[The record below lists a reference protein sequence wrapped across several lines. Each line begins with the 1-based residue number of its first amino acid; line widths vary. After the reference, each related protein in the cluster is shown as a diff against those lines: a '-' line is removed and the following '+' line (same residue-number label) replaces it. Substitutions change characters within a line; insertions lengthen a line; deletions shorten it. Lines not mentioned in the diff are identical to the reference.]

1 MSEAFVCSVC
11 GQTHEGLPTQWAWK
25 LPDLVWAIPE
35 GDRESAADFT
45 EDVCAY
51 DGRFFIRCVLP
62 IPFTHQADFF
72 GWGVWAEV
80 GRSTFLRYL
89 DLYEADGS
97 TEPPLPGTLA
107 NVISLYGAPLGQP
120 VLIQFG
126 TASERP
132 MLRLTNDDM
141 SPLAREQRAGMGA
154 DRHHE
159 ILKALGAL

>member
-25 LPDLVWAIPE
+25 LPDVVWAIPE
-35 GDRESAADFT
+35 EERESATDFT
-45 EDVCAY
+45 EDVGTH

-62 IPFTHQADFF
+62 IPFTHQTEFF

-80 GRSTFLRYL
+80 GRATFLRYL
-89 DLYEADGS
+89 DVYEVDAS
-97 TEPPLPGTLA
+97 AEPPLPGTLA
-107 NVISLYGAPLGQP
+107 NVIDLYGAPLGQP

-126 TASERP
+126 IASQRP
-132 MLRLTNDDM
+132 TLHLTNDDT
-141 SPLAREQRAGMGA
+141 SPLAQEQRAGMGA

-159 ILKALGAL
+159 ILKTLGVL

>member
-25 LPDLVWAIPE
+25 LPDAVWAIPE
-35 GDRESAADFT
+35 GDREGAADFT

-80 GRSTFLRYL
+80 GRSIFLRYL

-97 TEPPLPGTLA
+97 GEPPLPGTLA
-107 NVISLYGAPLGQP
+107 NVIDLYAAPLGQP

-132 MLRLTNDDM
+132 MLKLANDDM
-141 SPLAREQRAGMGA
+141 SPLAREQRTGMGA

-159 ILKALGAL
+159 ILKSLGVV